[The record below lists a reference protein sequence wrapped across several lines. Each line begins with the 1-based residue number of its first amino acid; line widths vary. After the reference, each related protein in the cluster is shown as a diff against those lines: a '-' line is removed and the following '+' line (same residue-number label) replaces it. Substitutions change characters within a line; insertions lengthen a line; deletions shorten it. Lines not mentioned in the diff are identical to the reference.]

1 MAGTGEPAPSPS
13 HPANRSCCGAPRGEA
28 TRRRGVSSVLPVDS
42 ATPKTGAGPAGATH
56 GGRRGSAADKALSD
70 GGAEAPVPAADRTPC
85 ASPLRAGDTGRA
97 EDQAPPWRLLSPRGG
112 RQQKPDFRAGRAA
125 WRRPKAP
132 SEDHLGPAPLPG
144 VLGQPQRCR
153 RAGALQ
159 VAEAGAGARRR
170 GWGGAGGGVST
181 AHSSWHH
188 RFLRESLLSLS
199 LKCGFSSETTKLL
212 SAGLKLPCLLTS
224 FTFSCENRTR
234 RKALR
239 PGDPPARVASSIFS
253 RVNSVLWKLEITH
266 FLVTNFTAC
275 ILHLL
280 GLTWGV
286 FNQH

>member
-1 MAGTGEPAPSPS
+1 MTRDE
-13 HPANRSCCGAPRGEA
+13 RR
-28 TRRRGVSSVLPVDS
+28 TRRRHGGSCLRAAAASRSPTFVLAAQPGAVLKPLLRTVWDPLPSQVSWDS
-42 ATPKTGAGPAGATH
+42 HRGAGGQ
-56 GGRRGSAADKALSD
+56 GLS
-70 GGAEAPVPAADRTPC
+70 RW
-85 ASPLRAGDTGRA
+85 
-97 EDQAPPWRLLSPRGG
+97 Q
-112 RQQKPDFRAGRAA
+112 RQVQ
-125 WRRPKAP
+125 
-132 SEDHLGPAPLPG
+132 GPG
-144 VLGQPQRCR
+144 
-153 RAGALQ
+153 
-159 VAEAGAGARRR
+159 
-170 GWGGAGGGVST
+170 GGAGGGVST

-188 RFLRESLLSLS
+188 RFLRGSLLSLS

-234 RKALR
+234 RKALH